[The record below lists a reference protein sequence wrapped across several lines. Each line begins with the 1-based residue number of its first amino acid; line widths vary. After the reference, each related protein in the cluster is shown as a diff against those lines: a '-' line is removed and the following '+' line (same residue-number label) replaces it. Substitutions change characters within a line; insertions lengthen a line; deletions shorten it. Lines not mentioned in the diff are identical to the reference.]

1 MIENI
6 LFSSIPI
13 PEPDDKSGENSA
25 AGVMTGSL
33 GVSVLVLEEVIENIR
48 FSSVLD
54 DGDVEVVVEHGLVWV
69 MVAMRVSV
77 L

>member
-1 MIENI
+1 
-6 LFSSIPI
+6 
-13 PEPDDKSGENSA
+13 
-25 AGVMTGSL
+25 MTGSL

-54 DGDVEVVVEHGLVWV
+54 DGGVEVVVEHGLVWV